1 MRAATDDDTTT
12 DGQTIDGRPA
22 GAATDHVSRRLRSAG
37 GMAALVAVTV
47 AAVAASVGLGPV
59 VVPPDEAVR
68 VLVTHLAPGAVNQP
82 PDPLFQ
88 QIVWDFRLPRA
99 LLGAV
104 VGAGL
109 ALVGAVLQAAVRNPL
124 ADPYLLGVSSG
135 AAAGAVLALTLSLT
149 SAGLT
154 ISGAAFAGALVATAA
169 LYALARRGGRVTPT
183 RFVLAGVALAYLFQA
198 IYSYLL
204 ISTDPRSAQSTLF
217 WLLGSLGS
225 ADWSDLG
232 LPAAALVAG
241 SIALLARARSLNAL
255 IVGDEIAVS
264 LGLDVN
270 RLRLEL
276 LLLTS
281 LLVGV
286 MVSVSGAIAFVG
298 LIVPHAVRFVV
309 GSDHRRLLPVSALV
323 GASFLVIVDL
333 VARTVAE
340 PTEVPLTVVT
350 SLVGVPFFLWLLRRR
365 ERGRE
370 GIYG

>member
-1 MRAATDDDTTT
+1 MLA
-12 DGQTIDGRPA
+12 
-22 GAATDHVSRRLRSAG
+22 S
-37 GMAALVAVTV
+37 LVAVLVV
-47 AAVAASVGLGPV
+47 ALTASVGLGPV

-68 VLVTHLAPGAVNQP
+68 ILVVQVLPNVLDHQ

-109 ALVGAVLQAAVRNPL
+109 ALVGAVLQATVRNPL

-135 AAAGAVLALTLSLT
+135 AAAGAVLALALGLT
-149 SAGLT
+149 SAGVT
-154 ISGAAFAGALVATAA
+154 MSGAAFAGALVATAA
-169 LYALARRGGRVTPT
+169 LYALARRGGRVTPI

-198 IYSYLL
+198 IYSYVL

-232 LPAAALVAG
+232 IPAAALVAG
-241 SIALLARARSLNAL
+241 SIALLAQARALNAL
-255 IVGDEIAVS
+255 IVGDETAVS

-270 RLRLEL
+270 RLRLQL

-298 LIVPHAVRFVV
+298 LIVPHAVRLVV
-309 GSDHRRLLPVSALV
+309 GSDHRRLLPISALV
-323 GASFLVIVDL
+323 GASFLVLVDL
-333 VARTVAE
+333 AARTIAE
-340 PTEVPLTVVT
+340 PTEIPLTVVT
-350 SLVGVPFFLWLLRRR
+350 SLVGVPFFLWLLRQR